1 MGAGMAG
8 TGTGNSEGKRRW
20 KKATIM
26 WKKNITSDD
35 RDDRLRGGGNVTNLQ
50 KLDQIRR
57 WSGE

>member
-1 MGAGMAG
+1 MGVGTTG
-8 TGTGNSEGKRRW
+8 TGTGNNEGKRCW

-50 KLDQIRR
+50 KVDQIRR
-57 WSGE
+57 WGGE